1 VSDLNSTANAVVIE
15 SLQLFYQ
22 YFTVQKTWVMPV
34 IVDEVVISVEVSNKA
49 AGGSASTTSATQDKQ
64 TIISECI
71 ERVLDIL
78 EQKAER

>member
-1 VSDLNSTANAVVIE
+1 
-15 SLQLFYQ
+15 
-22 YFTVQKTWVMPV
+22 MPV

-49 AGGSASTTSATQDKQ
+49 AGGSVAPPSPTEDKQ
-64 TIISECI
+64 TIISECV